1 MLLWFGA
8 YCEAEDMSRLRY
20 AAGPSRGTGLSQ
32 PQVGQVAVTVVL
44 EHPPLNHSPH
54 SLEPVEEKY

>member
-20 AAGPSRGTGLSQ
+20 AAGPSRGNGLSQ
-32 PQVGQVAVTVVL
+32 PQVGQVAVTLVL
-44 EHPPLNHSPH
+44 EPPAP
-54 SLEPVEEKY
+54 LETTPPTL